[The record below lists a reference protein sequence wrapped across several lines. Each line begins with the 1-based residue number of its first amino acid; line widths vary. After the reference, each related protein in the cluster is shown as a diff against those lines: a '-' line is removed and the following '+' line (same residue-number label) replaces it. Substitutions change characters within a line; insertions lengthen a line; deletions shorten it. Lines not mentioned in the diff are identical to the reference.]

1 MQSSSSGGFAW
12 GLGRAP
18 CTGPQTLGM
27 GTFPP
32 FAEAQQMVK
41 QLAAWSQA
49 LLVGLGMDKSQA
61 VVSHQPPLLVCSS
74 IHPRA
79 FPHDSSH
86 GVPGGYTAES
96 WHSRAPPGFLI
107 TD

>member
-1 MQSSSSGGFAW
+1 MQSSSSRGFAW
-12 GLGRAP
+12 GFGGAP

-41 QLAAWSQA
+41 QLAARSQA

-61 VVSHQPPLLVCSS
+61 MVSHQPPLLVCSS
-74 IHPRA
+74 IHPMA
-79 FPHDSSH
+79 FLMT
-86 GVPGGYTAES
+86 VPTESQVVPPAES
-96 WHSRAPPGFLI
+96 WHSRAVPGLLI
-107 TD
+107 MG